1 MRGRRRVAAGDTT
14 PSRYRGSDGRWHA
27 RVTIGSGLDGR
38 PIRKHLSRAAKSD
51 LERAVRD
58 LERSRDAGT
67 TTWTSSDSTLQQWL
81 EHWLEAILP
90 STVRWKTL
98 STYRSQVRLHVIP
111 ILGAARLSELR
122 PETLEELYRRL
133 LDAGSSAH
141 VVHAVHR
148 VLRSA
153 LNEAVRRQRLEVNP
167 ALIARPPR
175 VAVVE
180 VQPLTAEECRA
191 ILRTAAAGPDAAR
204 WSVALALGLRQ
215 GEALGLKWSDVD
227 WDAGTLVVRR
237 AVQRR
242 TWEHGCVGRGGP
254 TSDGCGRRRGAEC
267 PSRRN
272 GGLGLV
278 ETKTPSSRRTLA
290 LPEALVGQLRSHRLT
305 QTEQRLRSGP
315 HWQAALDLIFPAELG
330 LPMDPSRDRKAWKK
344 LLAAAGVRDVR
355 LHDARHTAATLLL
368 VQGVD
373 LRTVMS
379 IMGWTEMATAQRYS
393 HAVDELRI
401 EAARRMGG
409 ALWPASPDR
418 SKEQLGSV
426 SSGLSRP

>member
-1 MRGRRRVAAGDTT
+1 MRGRRRLAATDTA

-27 RVTIGSGLDGR
+27 RVTTGSGLDGR
-38 PIRKHLSRAAKSD
+38 PIRKHLSRATKAELD
-51 LERAVRD
+51 RAVRE
-58 LERSRDAGT
+58 LERSRDSGT
-67 TTWTSSDSTLQQWL
+67 CSWTTSDSTLQQWM

-111 ILGAARLSELR
+111 HLGSARLSELR

-153 LNEAVRRQRLEVNP
+153 LNEAVRRQRLAVNP

-180 VQPLTAEECRA
+180 VQPLTTDECRA
-191 ILRTAAAGPDAAR
+191 VLRAAVSGPDAAR

-227 WDAGTLVVRR
+227 WDAGTLTVRR

-242 TWEHGCVGRGGP
+242 TWEHGCTARGAAASP
-254 TSDGCGRRRGAEC
+254 ACGRRRGAEC
-267 PSRRN
+267 PARRG

-278 ETKTPSSRRTLA
+278 ETKTRSSRRTLV
-290 LPEALVGQLRSHRLT
+290 LPEALVGQLRSHRLA
-305 QTEQRLRSGP
+305 QTEERLRCGP
-315 HWQAALDLIFPAELG
+315 HWQTGLDLIFPAELG
-330 LPMDPSRDRKAWKK
+330 LPMDPSRDRRAWKK

-393 HAVDELRI
+393 HAVDELRV

-409 ALWPASPDR
+409 TLWPTSPDR
-418 SKEQLGSV
+418 VMDDFGPIGS
-426 SSGLSRP
+426 GRPTP